1 MSTVSHRSPYLVEI
15 HWENKAGTAATYK
28 SGFGFHPLCASPM
41 PPVRR
46 WPRCCGPAM
55 PGANTS
61 ADHLCVLDTVLR
73 RARGGIAAAGAD
85 PSAIGSVIFPLREK
99 FGDSSTRADRAQRR
113 P

>member
-15 HWENKAGTAATYK
+15 HSENKAGTAATHK
-28 SGFGFHPLCASPM
+28 SGFGFHPLLCFADATGETLAALLRPGNA
-41 PPVRR
+41 
-46 WPRCCGPAM
+46 GPQ
-55 PGANTS
+55 
-61 ADHLCVLDTVLR
+61 ADHLCVLDAVLR
-73 RARGGIAAAGAD
+73 RARGGIAAAGGD